1 MRFAPAEN
9 RTQDSRDLLSL
20 LSAKAAEASPAS
32 LYAMLGVSAV
42 DFALAFAF
50 SGGRYYFAFPF
61 LSMMCF
67 AIYGLAA
74 RRVGRVTADDDED
87 YARSVDARLLMKI
100 SGMVGMGSA
109 IAALLCFFFLVLG
122 PSWIS

>member
-1 MRFAPAEN
+1 MRFAPAET

-42 DFALAFAF
+42 AFGLAFAF
-50 SGGRYYFAFPF
+50 SGGRYYLAFPF
-61 LSMMCF
+61 LSIMCF
-67 AIYGLAA
+67 AVYGLAA
-74 RRVGRVTADDDED
+74 HRAGLVTGDAEED
-87 YARSVDARLLMKI
+87 YGRSFDARLLMKI
-100 SGMVGMGSA
+100 AGMVGMGSA
-109 IAALLCFFFLVLG
+109 IATLLCLFFLALG